1 MLHTITTLTE
11 EIVRLLKDDPVRP
24 EIPADRRVNSNS
36 RIYMLKDGDRTQ
48 AITCVKFLETVPA
61 AVEDLVD
68 TVNAATTAV
77 FYTIWSYTAGAGRDL
92 IVEAQRSIEA
102 EFPGIQTYVTLSPK
116 TEMARRF
123 HLKNGASIFRENTED
138 IYAGIEFAA
147 GTDESAKVLDFLA
160 KEFPDSKIY
169 GTDISKIAIQYAKEN
184 NHDELHK
191 GLLVVFHSEFS
202 KYLRQNNGWL

>member
-11 EIVRLLKDDPVRP
+11 EIVKLLKDDPVRP
-24 EIPADRRVNSNS
+24 EIPADRRVNQNS

-68 TVNAATTAV
+68 TVNSATTAV

-92 IVEAQRSIEA
+92 IVEAQRSIEI

-123 HLKNGASIFRENTED
+123 HLKNGAGIYRENSDTINY
-138 IYAGIEFAA
+138 IY
-147 GTDESAKVLDFLA
+147 K
-160 KEFPDSKIY
+160 
-169 GTDISKIAIQYAKEN
+169 
-184 NHDELHK
+184 
-191 GLLVVFHSEFS
+191 
-202 KYLRQNNGWL
+202 

>member
-11 EIVRLLKDDPVRP
+11 EIVKLLKDDPVRP
-24 EIPADRRVNSNS
+24 EIPADRRVNQNS
-36 RIYMLKDGDRTQ
+36 RIYMLKDGDQTQ

-68 TVNAATTAV
+68 SVNAATTAV

-123 HLKNGASIFRENTED
+123 HLKNGARELRENSDTINY
-138 IYAGIEFAA
+138 IY
-147 GTDESAKVLDFLA
+147 K
-160 KEFPDSKIY
+160 
-169 GTDISKIAIQYAKEN
+169 
-184 NHDELHK
+184 
-191 GLLVVFHSEFS
+191 
-202 KYLRQNNGWL
+202 